1 MTKLYIK
8 SEILISFDGIY
19 FTSKGFNIL
28 SLGKVVNETN
38 EQFDLY
44 NIRSIATPNWSLGL
58 TLNIILLSKTPL
70 ISHVRTKNNQL
81 FLAKPIFKF
90 EGTLHKP
97 QSTIRKFCFHLS

>member
-44 NIRSIATPNWSLGL
+44 NIRNIATPNWSLGL

-70 ISHVRTKNNQL
+70 ISHV
-81 FLAKPIFKF
+81 
-90 EGTLHKP
+90 
-97 QSTIRKFCFHLS
+97 